1 MKQPSI
7 CDFKGCNNTVQD
19 ERKVVIGR
27 FNPWRKYFSFQTCDV
42 CMTKLKGSLT
52 LKLKR
57 GT

>member
-19 ERKVVIGR
+19 ERKVVLSR
-27 FNPWRKYFSFQTCDV
+27 FNPWRNYLSFQACDI
-42 CMTKLKGSLT
+42 CTTKLKGYLT

-57 GT
+57 GI